1 MATKLPN
8 ASRDE
13 VLRPPKGWRKSI
25 PLAVKLQVIVNQRGK
40 APDGTPLDAI
50 FVRIHFDH
58 RPPLHERAYDPDHD
72 ETVPA
77 ANDIAFIVALPVPV
91 HREMSAQ
98 DVSRMSKTERQRMLE
113 VNFRERLQRRSP
125 GQKRLCKGTIP
136 SRPFRKKEEIGA
148 VLTGETTIDQV
159 RTISERPTRHG

>member
-40 APDGTPLDAI
+40 APDGTTLDAI
-50 FVRIHFDH
+50 FVGIHFDH
-58 RPPLHERAYDPDHD
+58 RPPLHERVYDPDHD

-77 ANDIAFIVALPVPV
+77 ANDIAFIVALPIPI

-113 VNFRERLQRRSP
+113 VSFRERLQRRAP
-125 GQKRLCKGTIP
+125 GQKRFRKGTIR
-136 SRPFRKKEEIGA
+136 SRPFRKKEEI
-148 VLTGETTIDQV
+148 
-159 RTISERPTRHG
+159 

>member
-1 MATKLPN
+1 MATKLPI

-25 PLAVKLQVIVNQRGK
+25 PLAVKLQVIVNQRGN

-50 FVRIHFDH
+50 FIGIHFDH
-58 RPPLHERAYDPDHD
+58 RPPLHERVYDSERD

-77 ANDIAFIVALPVPV
+77 ANDIEFIVALPIPV

-98 DVSRMSKTERQRMLE
+98 DASRMSKTERQRMLE
-113 VNFRERLQRRSP
+113 VSFRERLRRRVP
-125 GQKRLCKGTIP
+125 GQKRFRKRTIRC
-136 SRPFRKKEEIGA
+136 RPFRRKKEI
-148 VLTGETTIDQV
+148 
-159 RTISERPTRHG
+159 